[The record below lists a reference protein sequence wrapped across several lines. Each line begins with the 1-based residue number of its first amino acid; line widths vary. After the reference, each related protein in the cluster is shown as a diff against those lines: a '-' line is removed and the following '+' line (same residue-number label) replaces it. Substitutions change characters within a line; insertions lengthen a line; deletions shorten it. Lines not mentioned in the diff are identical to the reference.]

1 MLVAEEDKQADISGT
16 DMLPAQKEN
25 KPCVLLSKEKNSS
38 ADEQPS
44 YKWNWGKEIL
54 LILLFLGCFTIFT
67 AVGIHIIIPDVY
79 NTDPSASNC
88 FLYWLCGV
96 IVITLVLAEWAKHP
110 APANRRPSD
119 NRKVEL
125 RTGLLFLGTLSISVA
140 GFLCIWHIHTDTD
153 FILYLILWGPFPL
166 GVLESGL

>member
-1 MLVAEEDKQADISGT
+1 MSIAEEDKQADISGT
-16 DMLPAQKEN
+16 DMSPAQKEN
-25 KPCVLLSKEKNSS
+25 EPCVLLSEKENSS

-67 AVGIHIIIPDVY
+67 AVGIHIILPNVCDIG
-79 NTDPSASNC
+79 

-96 IVITLVLAEWAKHP
+96 IVITLVLVEWAKHP

-125 RTGLLFLGTLSISVA
+125 RTDLLFLGTLAISVA
-140 GFLCIWHIHTDTD
+140 GFLCIWDTHTVS
-153 FILYLILWGPFPL
+153 ILYLILWGPLPL
-166 GVLESGL
+166 GILESGF